1 MEWFVFSHSI
11 LTLFTYL
18 ILDLPPMEGENA
30 EPQLILESSEGKAD
44 IQEFNFC
51 FDDCTL
57 GSLPLV
63 A

>member
-1 MEWFVFSHSI
+1 MH
-11 LTLFTYL
+11 L
-18 ILDLPPMEGENA
+18 ILSLLPLERENA
-30 EPQLILESSEGKAD
+30 EPQLILALSEGKAD